1 MYNMGLVAI
10 IFYNILYM
18 YIYIVKIDRIS
29 SLRVDTFIRRLFARF
44 G

>member
-10 IFYNILYM
+10 IFYNILC
-18 YIYIVKIDRIS
+18 IYIIKIDRIS